1 MHYSSGELMFHVLL
15 AAALSVLGA
24 WLLAWRFRK
33 AMRGL
38 MSRPV
43 SANITALSGTAA
55 ALPAQAEPRAV
66 TAADNRRDGWRVA
79 AVLIGL
85 SALIALS
92 SAALQLA
99 LMRENLLTPAR
110 TLTLAF
116 VYFWPVIPVLA
127 QLWRWSRLRMLAVLS
142 LWCLIALAV
151 IIWRQTEP
159 DLAEAA
165 VFLIV
170 EIGPTILLV
179 ALLCMGNATR
189 AIAPVL
195 LLPLFVLLS
204 VTSVGIALLDSF
216 ITHHASRLA
225 TIVPLDESPLGLS
238 MQVLVALLFLIV
250 PCVLAWWPL
259 KWFARKMAAAYMRQW
274 LSELMILF
282 TAVWG
287 IALLA
292 RMVGWISTLGFG
304 AMAMLSPLLWIPVV
318 MLALRRRRRA
328 AGRPPTL
335 LVLRVFQRDRAMRA
349 LFDNVIERW
358 RLSGNTV
365 LIAGTD
371 LLERTLD
378 ADDILNFIDGR
389 LAERFISSD
398 AQIPARMAAFDLDP
412 DAEGRYRINECYCH
426 DTTWR
431 ATLAALLGRS
441 DVVLMDL
448 RSFQRRNEGC
458 SFELGELARAPGL
471 SRVVVLTDA
480 QTDLVA
486 AKTVAA
492 AAPADRFHWLEAGQM
507 NRARQREVLQALF
520 VANADGRDGMVA
532 TSDYAAR
539 FASKR
544 T

>member
-43 SANITALSGTAA
+43 SANIAAPSATAA
-55 ALPAQAEPRAV
+55 ALSAQAEPRAV
-66 TAADNRRDGWRVA
+66 TAAANRRDGWRVA
-79 AVLIGL
+79 TTLIVL

-116 VYFWPVIPVLA
+116 VYFWPIIPVLA
-127 QLWRWSRLRMLAVLS
+127 QLWRWSRLRMLGVLA

-151 IIWRQTEP
+151 IVWRQTEP
-159 DLAEAA
+159 NLAEAA
-165 VFLIV
+165 VFLLV

-204 VTSVGIALLDSF
+204 VTSVGIALLDNF

-225 TIVPLDESPLGLS
+225 TVIPLDESPLGLL

-250 PCVLAWWPL
+250 PCVLAWRPL
-259 KWFARKMAAAYMRQW
+259 KWFARKMAAAYTRQW

-292 RMVGWISTLGFG
+292 RTVGWISTLGLG

-318 MLALRRRRRA
+318 MLALRRRRRP

-358 RLSGNTV
+358 RLSGNTL

-389 LAERFISSD
+389 LAERFISSA
-398 AQIPARMAAFDLDP
+398 AQIPARVAAFDLDP

-431 ATLAALLGRS
+431 ETLTALLSRS

-471 SRVVVLTDA
+471 SRVVALTDA
-480 QTDLVA
+480 QTDLAA
-486 AKTVAA
+486 AKTAAA
-492 AAPADRFHWLEAGQM
+492 AAPVDRFRWLEAGRM

-520 VANADGRDGMVA
+520 VAND
-532 TSDYAAR
+532 AAMTGALPAR
-539 FASKR
+539 
-544 T
+544 